1 MRQAIGRSLAA
12 ALLSGVTL
20 ALPAQSADRGPDGN
34 TRTIIPGIEV
44 PPVPRLP
51 FTGTD
56 TIVRVRPVDGGSV
69 VTSEV
74 SKVAR
79 DSQGRLYRE
88 RHHFGP
94 LDGDPQKTLY
104 VFYILD
110 PIARTRTE
118 CMLAT
123 KQCTISRYYPNHAF
137 SPPPA
142 GTFDQGKQI
151 LVRESLGPQYTDGMN
166 LTGTRET
173 TTILP
178 GTVGNDHALKLTRE
192 FWYSPE
198 LMTNISVTRNDPREG
213 TLAIRL
219 AILSRSEPEPAFFAV
234 PVGYTITDLR
244 AVSR

>member
-1 MRQAIGRSLAA
+1 M
-12 ALLSGVTL
+12 TP
-20 ALPAQSADRGPDGN
+20 ALPAQSVDRGPDGN
-34 TRTIIPGIEV
+34 TRTIVPGIEV

-94 LDGDPQKTLY
+94 LDGDPQRTLY
-104 VFYILD
+104 AFYILD

-118 CMLAT
+118 CILAT
-123 KQCTISRYYPNHAF
+123 KQCTITRYRPDFAF

-151 LVRESLGPQYTDGMN
+151 LVRESLGPQYTDGLN
-166 LTGTRET
+166 LMGTRET

-178 GTVGNDHALKLTRE
+178 GTVGNDHALKLMRE
-192 FWYSPE
+192 FWYSPD
-198 LMTNISVTRNDPREG
+198 LMTNISVMRNDPREG
-213 TLAIRL
+213 TQAIRL
-219 AILSRSEPEPAFFAV
+219 AILSRSEPEPVTFAV
-234 PVGYTITDLR
+234 PAVYSVVDLR